1 MVIVLIVGFA
11 LLTVLLL
18 WVRRRYRR
26 KHYGVGGE
34 APPLVW
40 GPHQNQHATEGV
52 MYAGGA
58 AAGGAAGERYS
69 EKGKG
74 TATVNTRGPAQQQ
87 YSPPRQQRQE
97 QYPRQM
103 AVGTPPRRLQGQQPV
118 QDIEKG
124 SKLKKFIGR

>member
-18 WVRRRYRR
+18 WIRRRYRR

-40 GPHQNQHATEGV
+40 GPHQNQHATGGV
-52 MYAGGA
+52 MYPGGA
-58 AAGGAAGERYS
+58 AAGAVSAERHS

-74 TATVNTRGPAQQQ
+74 MASAATQQRQQQ
-87 YSPPRQQRQE
+87 YPK
-97 QYPRQM
+97 QM
-103 AVGTPPRRLQGQQPV
+103 AVGSPRRPQGQQARQA
-118 QDIEKG
+118 QDPEKAG
-124 SKLKKFIGR
+124 KVRKFLTR